1 MTKEKYNF
9 LERAVNK
16 FIEMILARLVNA
28 ERLQVRIKANLK
40 DLLAGKLDALTIEMW
55 GFQLR
60 RHLRVAEFQ
69 FNIGA
74 AAVNI
79 ESVKRRKIELLYPS
93 EGASRLVIT
102 QAQLVTFLNAELADL
117 FSEQQKEIQL
127 KEVNCELRKDG
138 AIAFNFHW
146 IRDRKVETGTSITIP
161 KIESNGNAVILTQ
174 HHIEGTQPPSEF
186 VNATLTQISDIL
198 SLTDLSNRGTTF
210 HIQQLNISADKITV
224 QANAYIDR
232 FPSN

>member
-1 MTKEKYNF
+1 MTKEKFNF

-16 FIEMILARLVNA
+16 FIEMVLARLVNA
-28 ERLQVRIKANLK
+28 DRLQVRIKANLK

-93 EGASRLVIT
+93 EGASSLAIT

-117 FSEQQKEIQL
+117 FPEQQNEDRFQQ
-127 KEVNCELRKDG
+127 VNCELRKDG
-138 AIAFNFHW
+138 AIAFHFHW
-146 IRDRKVETGTSITIP
+146 IREQKIETGTYITLPQIQP
-161 KIESNGNAVILTQ
+161 NGNAVTLTQ

-210 HIQQLNISADKITV
+210 HIQQLDIEANKITV
-224 QANAYIDR
+224 QANAYIDQ